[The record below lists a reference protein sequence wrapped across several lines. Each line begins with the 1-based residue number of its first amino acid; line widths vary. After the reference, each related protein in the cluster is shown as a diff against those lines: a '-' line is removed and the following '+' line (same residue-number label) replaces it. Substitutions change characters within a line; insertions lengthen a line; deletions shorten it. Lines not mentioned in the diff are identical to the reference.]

1 MDSRFRGK
9 FGGMT
14 TPTIFLIAG
23 EMSGDLLGARLMARL
38 KERTRGAVRFDGI
51 GGPQMQAEG
60 LVSRFPMDELSV
72 MGIAEIVPRLPQLL
86 RRIRQTEAA
95 ILSSNP
101 DIVVSIDAPD
111 FSFRVAKRVAR
122 NKPHPP
128 LVHYVAP
135 TVWAWRPGRARKI
148 ARFLDHLLALF
159 PFEPPYFERE
169 GLACSFVGHPA
180 IESGAG
186 KGDGD
191 AFRRS
196 HGLSRDQK
204 LLLVLPGSRHG
215 EVSRMLPIFVETVR
229 RLVQLHPD
237 LAVAVPVASSV
248 RDAVLLG
255 LADLAV
261 SPIVVDGEAA
271 KFDAFAAADVALAA
285 SGTVTLELALSH
297 TPTVVTYKANW
308 LTAALVRAVLKTKFA
323 ALPNVVLD
331 RMAMPELIQERC
343 NPTDLSAEVDR
354 LLVDPAARIEQRR
367 AGEQVAAAMGFGGAS
382 PSARAADIVLTLTAN
397 GGRG

>member
-1 MDSRFRGK
+1 
-9 FGGMT
+9 MT

-23 EMSGDLLGARLMARL
+23 EASGDLLGARLMARL

-51 GGPQMQAEG
+51 GGPHMQAEG
-60 LVSRFPMDELSV
+60 LVSRFPMSELSV
-72 MGIAEIVPRLPQLL
+72 MGIAEIAPRIPHLL
-86 RRIRQTEAA
+86 RRIRETAAA
-95 ILSSNP
+95 ITASNP
-101 DIVVSIDAPD
+101 AIVLTIDAPD
-111 FSFRVAKRVAR
+111 FAFRVARRVAR
-122 NKPHPP
+122 NTPHPP

-180 IESGAG
+180 IEGGAG

-191 AFRRS
+191 AFRRA
-196 HGLSRDQK
+196 HGLRADQK
-204 LLLVLPGSRHG
+204 LLLLLPGSRHG
-215 EVSRMLPIFVETVR
+215 EVSRLLPVFVETVR
-229 RLVQLHPD
+229 RLAPAHPG

-261 SPIVVDGEAA
+261 SPIVVDGEPA

-285 SGTVTLELALSH
+285 SGTVTLELALSR

-323 ALPNVVLD
+323 ALPNVVLG

-343 NPTDLSAEVDR
+343 NPTDLSAEVGK
-354 LLVDPAARIEQRR
+354 LLADPGARTEQRR
-367 AGEQVAAAMGFGGAS
+367 AAEQVAAAMGFGGAS

>member
-1 MDSRFRGK
+1 MS
-9 FGGMT
+9 
-14 TPTIFLIAG
+14 TPTIFLVAG
-23 EMSGDLLGARLMARL
+23 EASGDLLGARLMARL
-38 KERTRGAVRFDGI
+38 KERTRGAVRFDGV
-51 GGPQMQAEG
+51 GGPLMQAEG
-60 LVSRFPMDELSV
+60 LVSRFPMHELSV
-72 MGIAEIVPRLPQLL
+72 MGVAEVVPRIPQLL
-86 RRIRQTEAA
+86 RRIRETAAA
-95 ILSSNP
+95 ITESNP
-101 DIVVSIDAPD
+101 AIVVTIDAPD

-122 NKPHPP
+122 NQAHPP

-180 IESGAG
+180 IEGGAG

-191 AFRRS
+191 AFRRL
-196 HGLSRDQK
+196 HGLRADQK
-204 LLLVLPGSRHG
+204 LLVMLPGSRHG
-215 EVSRMLPIFVETVR
+215 EVSRMLPTFIETVR
-229 RLVQLHPD
+229 RLVQAHPD
-237 LAVAVPVASSV
+237 LAVVVPVASSV

-261 SPIVVDGEAA
+261 SPIVVDGDAA
-271 KFDAFAAADVALAA
+271 KFDAFAAADAALAA
-285 SGTVTLELALSH
+285 SGTVTLELALSR
-297 TPTVVTYKANW
+297 TPTVVTYKASW

-323 ALPNVVLD
+323 ALPNIVLG

-343 NPTDLSAEVDR
+343 NPVDLSAEVDR
-354 LLVDPAARIEQRR
+354 LLSDPDARSEQRR
-367 AGEQVAAAMGFGGAS
+367 AGEQVAVAMGFGGAS